1 MITFKEVTTLEELTV
16 LVPLFVEGYRA
27 MSKKGKVF
35 GCDQEGFLK
44 TLIGVLNMVPRDGI
58 TVVYCDGV
66 PIGYG
71 VAYDDTPPF
80 AEKKEL
86 LLWALYVQPKY
97 SGDVVLELF
106 NEAKKFAT
114 ARGYEIMKAFNARF
128 NGGAIRLFENKLGM
142 TRKRIQFNIN
152 L

>member
-1 MITFKEVTTLEELTV
+1 MITFKEVTTLEELTL

-35 GCDQEGFLK
+35 GCDQDGFLK
-44 TLIGVLNMVPRDGI
+44 TLIGILNMVPRDGI
-58 TVVYCDGV
+58 TVVLVDGEPV
-66 PIGYG
+66 GYG
-71 VAYDDTPPF
+71 AAYDDTPPF
-80 AEKKEL
+80 ADHKVL
-86 LLWALYVQPKY
+86 LLWALYVKPKY
-97 SGDVVLELF
+97 SGDVVLQLF
-106 NEAKKFAT
+106 NEAKRFAKV
-114 ARGYEIMKAFNARF
+114 RGYAEMTAFNSRF